1 MVVHPWLATIPWA
14 LKMADPVNMKDITV
28 DHPLLEVRNL
38 KKYFPVRGGMFHR
51 VVNQVRA
58 VDGVSFTIKKGQ
70 TLGLVGESGCGKS
83 TLGRAIL
90 RLHEP
95 SSGEI
100 LVNGA
105 DITGFTRQQ
114 MVVERRQLQIIFQDP
129 FASLSPRRTVAQTIR
144 EPLDVHRVGTKEDRE
159 NRVTEL
165 LDVVGMSPQV
175 RDRYPHEFSGGQ
187 RQRIG
192 IARALALNPEFIVAD
207 EPVSA
212 LDVSVQSQVLN
223 LIAKLKREHGIAF
236 LFISHD
242 LAVIQHVSDEIGVMY
257 LGHIVEHASVEDLYA
272 GPKHP
277 YTRALLSAVPVP
289 DPTRKPERIVLSGD
303 VPSPMNPPAGCPFH
317 TRCPDAKA
325 ICSTTPPPR
334 RNVGSDAKPHEVSC
348 HLY

>member
-105 DITGFTRQQ
+105 DITGFTREQ

-144 EPLDVHRVGTKEDRE
+144 EPLDVHRVGTKKDRE
-159 NRVTEL
+159 IRVTEL

-257 LGHIVEHASVEDLYA
+257 LGQIVEHASVEDLYA